1 MFPEPG
7 KYIPGYSKE
16 QGQTA
21 LQRLLIIGC
30 GDVARRAL
38 PRLLRRYRVYALV
51 RRPDTALR
59 ALGVTQ
65 IVGDL
70 DQPQSLKRLAGLA
83 DVILHSAPPA
93 ESDVATDT
101 RTQHLLAA
109 LQTGKSLPR
118 RIVYISTS
126 GVYGNCDGAEIDETR
141 AVHPESARAARRVA
155 AETLLRDFG
164 RQTRTKVSILRAP
177 GIYAADRLPLERV
190 RRGDPVLNADEDSYS
205 NHIHADDLAHA
216 VVLAL
221 THGRSNRAYNATDDS
236 ALKMGDW
243 FSQLADAFDL
253 PAPPRVDRATAEAQ
267 LSPALMSFVRE
278 SRRLNNERIKREL
291 GLKLA
296 YPTVQAGIAA
306 AKQPVPAQVEAEKP
320 AEAPARQKAKLKSAS
335 KPKADEGK
343 QAKSGSKSKG
353 KGTSKAA
360 TAKKRKSRKP
370 RREEIQL
377 PLFFELAPSV

>member
-1 MFPEPG
+1 MQGAGPLFVIYLTVLPG
-7 KYIPGYSKE
+7 
-16 QGQTA
+16 QM
-21 LQRLLIIGC
+21 QRLLIIGC
-30 GDVARRAL
+30 GDVVRRAL

-51 RRPDTALR
+51 RRLDPELR
-59 ALGVTQ
+59 RLGITQ
-65 IVGDL
+65 ILGDL
-70 DQPQSLKRLAGLA
+70 DQPASLKRLAGLA
-83 DVILHSAPPA
+83 DVLLHSAPPA
-93 ESDVATDT
+93 DTDVAADT

-155 AETLLRDFG
+155 AETLLREFG
-164 RQTRTKVSILRAP
+164 RQTRAKVSILRAP

-221 THGRSNRAYNATDDS
+221 THGRSNRAYNASDDS
-236 ALKMGDW
+236 AMKMGDW
-243 FSQLADAFDL
+243 FTRLANAFDL
-253 PAPPRVDRATAEAQ
+253 PPPPRVDRATAEQQ
-267 LSPALMSFVRE
+267 LSPALLSFLRE
-278 SRRLNNERIKREL
+278 SRRLSNERIKQEL

-296 YPTVQAGIAA
+296 YPTVDEGIAA
-306 AKQPVPAQVEAEKP
+306 AKQPAETVAEP
-320 AEAPARQKAKLKSAS
+320 EAPAPKPRKAK
-335 KPKADEGK
+335 PV
-343 QAKSGSKSKG
+343 
-353 KGTSKAA
+353 KAA
-360 TAKKRKSRKP
+360 GAAAKKKPLKKRKKP

-377 PLFFELAPSV
+377 PLFFDLAPSP

>member
-1 MFPEPG
+1 M
-7 KYIPGYSKE
+7 
-16 QGQTA
+16 
-21 LQRLLIIGC
+21 QRLLIIGC
-30 GDVARRAL
+30 GDVVRRAL

-51 RRPDTALR
+51 RRLDPALR

-70 DQPQSLKRLAGLA
+70 DQPASLKRISGLA
-83 DVILHSAPPA
+83 DVLLHSAPPA
-93 ESDVATDT
+93 EADVASDT

-126 GVYGNCDGAEIDETR
+126 GVYGNCDGAAVDETR
-141 AVHPESARAARRVA
+141 TLHPESARAARRVA
-155 AETLLRDFG
+155 AETALREFG

-190 RRGDPVLNADEDSYS
+190 KRGDPVLNADEDSYS

-216 VVLAL
+216 IVLAL

-236 ALKMGDW
+236 EMKMGDW
-243 FSQLADAFDL
+243 FTHLAEAFDL
-253 PAPPRVDRATAEAQ
+253 PAPPRVDRATAEEQ
-267 LSPALMSFVRE
+267 LSSGLMSFVRE
-278 SRRLNNERIKREL
+278 SRRLSNDRIKREL

-296 YPTVQAGIAA
+296 YPTVEEGIAA
-306 AKQPVPAQVEAEKP
+306 AKLRVEATI
-320 AEAPARQKAKLKSAS
+320 ADTEAPPKPKSRPKSTS
-335 KPKADEGK
+335 KPKAKPSAG
-343 QAKSGSKSKG
+343 GKG
-353 KGTSKAA
+353 KAGGKAA
-360 TAKKRKSRKP
+360 AKKRKKP

-377 PLFFELAPSV
+377 PLFFELAPSL

>member
-1 MFPEPG
+1 M
-7 KYIPGYSKE
+7 
-16 QGQTA
+16 
-21 LQRLLIIGC
+21 QRLLIIGC
-30 GDVARRAL
+30 GDVVRRAL

-51 RRPDTALR
+51 RQLDPTLR

-70 DQPQSLKRLAGLA
+70 DQPSSLKRLSGLA
-83 DVILHSAPPA
+83 DVLLHSAPPA
-93 ESDVATDT
+93 EADVATDT

-141 AVHPESARAARRVA
+141 TLHPESARAARRVA
-155 AETLLRDFG
+155 AESALREFG

-190 RRGDPVLNADEDSYS
+190 KRGDPVLNADEDSYS
-205 NHIHADDLAHA
+205 NHIHAEDLAHA

-236 ALKMGDW
+236 ELKMGDW
-243 FSQLADAFDL
+243 FTQLAKTFDL
-253 PAPPRVDRATAEAQ
+253 PAPPRVDRATAEEQ

-278 SRRLNNERIKREL
+278 SRRLSNDRIKQEL
-291 GLKLA
+291 GFTLT
-296 YPTVQAGIAA
+296 YPTVEEGLAA
-306 AKQPVPAQVEAEKP
+306 AKRPAQAQSATAETAPKP
-320 AEAPARQKAKLKSAS
+320 KAKPKSAAKP
-335 KPKADEGK
+335 KPKADGK
-343 QAKSGSKSKG
+343 AKG
-353 KGTSKAA
+353 KTAA
-360 TAKKRKSRKP
+360 AKKRKKP

-377 PLFFELAPSV
+377 PLFFDLSHSA

>member
-1 MFPEPG
+1 M
-7 KYIPGYSKE
+7 
-16 QGQTA
+16 
-21 LQRLLIIGC
+21 
-30 GDVARRAL
+30 

-51 RRPDTALR
+51 RKPDAALR

-70 DQPQSLKRLAGLA
+70 DQPASLKRLAGLA

-93 ESDVATDT
+93 DSDIAADT

-126 GVYGNCDGAEIDETR
+126 GVYGNCEGAEVDETR
-141 AVHPESARAARRVA
+141 AVHPESARATRRVA
-155 AETLLRDFG
+155 AETLLREFG
-164 RQTRTKVSILRAP
+164 RHTRTKVSILRAP

-190 RRGDPVLNADEDSYS
+190 KRGDPVLNADEDSYS

-243 FSQLADAFDL
+243 FTQLAEAFEL
-253 PAPPRVDRATAEAQ
+253 PAPPRVDRATAEEQ

-296 YPTVQAGIAA
+296 YPTVQEGIAA
-306 AKQPVPAQVEAEKP
+306 ARQPAADAGTDETPP
-320 AEAPARQKAKLKSAS
+320 RPKAKPKSTTKP
-335 KPKADEGK
+335 KPKADEGR
-343 QAKSGSKSKG
+343 SGKAKG
-353 KGTSKAA
+353 KTA

-370 RREEIQL
+370 RREEVQL
-377 PLFFELAPSV
+377 PLFFELAPSA

>member
-93 ESDVATDT
+93 DTDVAADT

-126 GVYGNCDGAEIDETR
+126 GVYGNCGGAEIDETR

-243 FSQLADAFDL
+243 FTQLADAFDL

-278 SRRLNNERIKREL
+278 SRRLNNGRIKREL

-296 YPTVQAGIAA
+296 YPTVEAGIAA
-306 AKQPVPAQVEAEKP
+306 AKQPAQVEAEKP
-320 AEAPARQKAKLKSAS
+320 TETAARPKAKLKSAS
-335 KPKADEGK
+335 KPKTDEGK
-343 QAKSGSKSKG
+343 QGKAGSKPKG
-353 KGTSKAA
+353 KAA
-360 TAKKRKSRKP
+360 TAKKRKSKKP

>member
-1 MFPEPG
+1 M
-7 KYIPGYSKE
+7 
-16 QGQTA
+16 
-21 LQRLLIIGC
+21 
-30 GDVARRAL
+30 

-51 RRPDTALR
+51 RKPDASLR
-59 ALGVTQ
+59 TLGVTQ

-70 DQPQSLKRLAGLA
+70 DQPASLKRLAGLA

-93 ESDVATDT
+93 ETDVATDT

-126 GVYGNCDGAEIDETR
+126 GVYGNCDGAEVDETR
-141 AVHPESARAARRVA
+141 TTHPESARAARRVA

-164 RQTRTKVSILRAP
+164 RHTRTKVSILRAP

-243 FSQLADAFDL
+243 FTQLAEAFEL

-291 GLKLA
+291 GLRLA
-296 YPTVQAGIAA
+296 YPTVQEGIAA
-306 AKQPVPAQVEAEKP
+306 AKQPAQADAEKP
-320 AEAPARQKAKLKSAS
+320 AEAPSRPKTKLKSAS

-343 QAKSGSKSKG
+343 NAKPGNKAKG
-353 KGTSKAA
+353 KAA